1 MKKIILASASPRRQE
16 LIGRLIPD
24 FKVMTDDSPEE
35 VIMGEKPEETVKRLA
50 KQKAENV
57 AKEITDDA
65 VVIAADTM
73 VALDGQVLGKPC
85 DEKEAYNMLKM
96 LSGNTHQVYTGVAV
110 IDTKSGRIINEYET
124 TGVKFRTLLDDEIKA
139 YIKSG
144 EPMDK
149 AGAYGIQ
156 ELGALFIQGIE
167 GDYFNVVG
175 LPLCRLGRILK
186 EMGIDLLIG

>member
-1 MKKIILASASPRRQE
+1 MRKIILASASPRRQE

-24 FKVMTDDSPEE
+24 FKVMTDNSPEE

-50 KQKAENV
+50 KQKAENI

-96 LSGNTHQVYTGVAV
+96 LSGNMHQVYTGVAV
-110 IDTKSGRIINEYET
+110 IDTKSGKIINEYET
-124 TGVKFRTLLDDEIKA
+124 TGVKFRTLLDEEIKA

>member
-1 MKKIILASASPRRQE
+1 MRKIILASASPRRQE

-24 FKVMTDDSPEE
+24 FKVMTDNSPEE
-35 VIMGEKPEETVKRLA
+35 VIIGEKPEETVKRLA
-50 KQKAENV
+50 KQKAENI

-85 DEKEAYNMLKM
+85 DEKEAYNMLQM
-96 LSGNTHQVYTGVAV
+96 LSGNMHQVYTGVAV
-110 IDTKSGRIINEYET
+110 IDTKSGKIINEYET
-124 TGVKFRTLLDDEIKA
+124 TGVKFRTLLDEEIKA

>member
-24 FKVMTDDSPEE
+24 FKVMTDNSPEE

-57 AKEITDDA
+57 AGEITDDA

-96 LSGNTHQVYTGVAV
+96 LSGNMHQVYTGVAV
-110 IDTKSGRIINEYET
+110 IDTKSGKIINEYET

>member
-35 VIMGEKPEETVKRLA
+35 VIMGERPEETVKRLA

>member
-35 VIMGEKPEETVKRLA
+35 VIMGERPEETVKRLA
-50 KQKAENV
+50 KQKAENI
-57 AKEITDDA
+57 AGEITDDA

-124 TGVKFRTLLDDEIKA
+124 TGVKFRTLLDEEIKA